1 MQNLKSISVCE
12 SRVKV
17 TAPGASPAP
26 LYPGKPQKFCE
37 YFNSVESVLPAS
49 VCEQYTVLVFFLS
62 SSWSFGKAAFS
73 EFILLPNWLKAEVIN
88 EIINT

>member
-49 VCEQYTVLVFFLS
+49 VCEQYTVLFCFLS

-73 EFILLPNWLKAEVIN
+73 EFILIPYWLKAEVIN

>member
-37 YFNSVESVLPAS
+37 YFNSVDSVLPAS
-49 VCEQYTVLVFFLS
+49 VCEQYTVFFFFLS

-73 EFILLPNWLKAEVIN
+73 EFILIPNWLKAEVIN

>member
-37 YFNSVESVLPAS
+37 YFNSLESVLPAS
-49 VCEQYTVLVFFLS
+49 VCEQYTVLFCFR
-62 SSWSFGKAAFS
+62 AAAGVLVRPRS
-73 EFILLPNWLKAEVIN
+73 QNSYYSLTGSRLKS
-88 EIINT
+88 